1 MTRLISHLIIAAV
14 IVSSAAVA
22 SSESNNIRRRRRTTG
37 STTNQDFTITCE
49 TDHIAI
55 VEDQLPSTINRS
67 CTISTFGTFSDSI
80 LLSCS
85 SSFPGVCN
93 VSPSSVSIPTDP
105 SYVDVTVTIETTDT
119 LVATGGETE
128 DIVVSATYDTDE
140 REESIPVVVLS
151 NTDQIK
157 PRNDDVDSNITT
169 DYFLLGG
176 QSNMQGHTTSR
187 QSLTKNETYFL
198 DIKQVLEDGGD
209 PAIMESKL
217 LNIIESGRNKVSE
230 SGVRANLVKETMNLY
245 NQGLLTDLDTPL
257 SLGSCSYVIPQDNGR
272 IVDQSKGTQQTVWDS
287 NCGHSFGHELTFSR
301 TLEMQMG
308 QTTNF
313 ETVKNS
319 HGGSE
324 IYRDWYPG
332 HGRYWDKLQSS
343 IRSRK
348 GSGNWKGFLWHQG
361 TQGTAV
367 ILVFVYMSIQY
378 F

>member
-1 MTRLISHLIIAAV
+1 
-14 IVSSAAVA
+14 
-22 SSESNNIRRRRRTTG
+22 
-37 STTNQDFTITCE
+37 
-49 TDHIAI
+49 
-55 VEDQLPSTINRS
+55 
-67 CTISTFGTFSDSI
+67 
-80 LLSCS
+80 
-85 SSFPGVCN
+85 
-93 VSPSSVSIPTDP
+93 VSIPTDP